1 MVVLRESFTPDL
13 IANNFCICLLLS
25 HGHVTVICNCRDDN
39 AMSFNQFVL
48 AGFASL
54 SWAGVVMNYFK
65 CRNH

>member
-13 IANNFCICLLLS
+13 IANNSCTCLLLS

-39 AMSFNQFVL
+39 VIGFNQFVL

-54 SWAGVVMNYFK
+54 FLGLEWL
-65 CRNH
+65 